1 MYYGQLHT
9 NAVFWTISQSCK
21 LMYQSKERIN
31 NMNQILSVYKKISWC
46 WTLLTL
52 WYDLLWTILSTI
64 LYILLFQ
71 WKKHHEIDSPKT
83 NFYISKSQKK
93 SCGKS
98 KLVYINSIVMH
109 LFTINPLNHKPIMSV
124 TLDRYPCRLE

>member
-1 MYYGQLHT
+1 MYYGQLYT

-46 WTLLTL
+46 WTLLSD
-52 WYDLLWTILSTI
+52 WYDLPWTILSTI

-71 WKKHHEIDSPKT
+71 WKKHIMKLSHRKPIFTSA
-83 NFYISKSQKK
+83 NLKK
-93 SCGKS
+93 
-98 KLVYINSIVMH
+98 KLRLININSIEMH
-109 LFTINPLNHKPIMSV
+109 LFTINPLNHKPIMSI
-124 TLDRYPCRLE
+124 TLGRYPCRLG